1 LRRHRAARRG
11 GADLLLRA
19 MTMARACRLALCVA
33 AGVWLVLVA
42 RLSRDVE
49 VEPPRPDPSISSPL
63 RPASV
68 PFDRGPV
75 TTWGVPVVRPAS
87 ALDEGTA
94 GREMQR
100 LRDHWQRAV
109 LLR

>member
-1 LRRHRAARRG
+1 
-11 GADLLLRA
+11 

-42 RLSRDVE
+42 RLSPDVE

>member
-1 LRRHRAARRG
+1 
-11 GADLLLRA
+11 
-19 MTMARACRLALCVA
+19 MARVFRLILCVA

-49 VEPPRPDPSISSPL
+49 VEPPRP
-63 RPASV
+63 
-68 PFDRGPV
+68 GPV
-75 TTWGVPVVRPAS
+75 TTWGAPVVRPAS
-87 ALDEGTA
+87 ALDEGAA
-94 GREMQR
+94 GQEMQR

>member
-1 LRRHRAARRG
+1 
-11 GADLLLRA
+11 
-19 MTMARACRLALCVA
+19 MARVFRLILCVA

-49 VEPPRPDPSISSPL
+49 VEPSRPDPSLSSPL
-63 RPASV
+63 RPASAPV
-68 PFDRGPV
+68 ERGAA

-87 ALDEGTA
+87 ALDEGAA

>member
-1 LRRHRAARRG
+1 
-11 GADLLLRA
+11 

-49 VEPPRPDPSISSPL
+49 VDPPRPDPSISSPL
-63 RPASV
+63 RSAPL
-68 PFDRGPV
+68 PFERGPV
-75 TTWGVPVVRPAS
+75 TTWGVPVVHPAS
-87 ALDEGTA
+87 ALDEGAA

>member
-1 LRRHRAARRG
+1 
-11 GADLLLRA
+11 

>member
-1 LRRHRAARRG
+1 
-11 GADLLLRA
+11 

-49 VEPPRPDPSISSPL
+49 VEPPRPDPSLSSPL

>member
-1 LRRHRAARRG
+1 
-11 GADLLLRA
+11 

-42 RLSRDVE
+42 RLSPDVE

-87 ALDEGTA
+87 ALDEGAA

>member
-1 LRRHRAARRG
+1 
-11 GADLLLRA
+11 
-19 MTMARACRLALCVA
+19 MARVFRLILCVA

-49 VEPPRPDPSISSPL
+49 VAPPRPDPSLSSPL
-63 RPASV
+63 RPAFV
-68 PFDRGPV
+68 PFERGPV
-75 TTWGVPVVRPAS
+75 TTWGAPVVRPAS
-87 ALDEGTA
+87 ALDEGAA
-94 GREMQR
+94 GQEMQR

>member
-1 LRRHRAARRG
+1 
-11 GADLLLRA
+11 

-33 AGVWLVLVA
+33 AGVWLVPVA
-42 RLSRDVE
+42 RLSPDVE

>member
-1 LRRHRAARRG
+1 
-11 GADLLLRA
+11 
-19 MTMARACRLALCVA
+19 MARVFRLILCVA

>member
-1 LRRHRAARRG
+1 
-11 GADLLLRA
+11 
-19 MTMARACRLALCVA
+19 
-33 AGVWLVLVA
+33 
-42 RLSRDVE
+42 
-49 VEPPRPDPSISSPL
+49 L
-63 RPASV
+63 RPAFV
-68 PFDRGPV
+68 PFERGPV
-75 TTWGVPVVRPAS
+75 TTWGAPVVRPAS

>member
-1 LRRHRAARRG
+1 
-11 GADLLLRA
+11 

-42 RLSRDVE
+42 RLSPDVE

-94 GREMQR
+94 GRETQR